1 MEFLGI
7 IALFTAV
14 PLLLYFAVATIAG
27 IVSWTLFAVIAL
39 LGFFGVGLL
48 SMSGASSAA
57 GAFVQVLI
65 MLGYFVATAA
75 AAQCVRSFNRGHKEW
90 AESCESGEA

>member
-7 IALFTAV
+7 IALITAV
-14 PLLLYFAVATIAG
+14 PLLLYIAVATIAG
-27 IVSWTLFAVIAL
+27 IVSWTLFAIVAL

-48 SMSGASSAA
+48 SMSGASSPA
-57 GAFVQVLI
+57 GAVVQILL
-65 MLGYFVATAA
+65 MLGYFVATAV

-90 AESCESGEA
+90 AAGSESGEA